1 MVLHDLRDP
10 DGNLIVEDQEIRK
23 NLPNMVSADVAVA
36 VAAAGGVAA
45 GGVGGSFGFNFILNL
60 LMSTS
65 MNQMLGS
72 IKNLQVIVHLVLMN
86 FIVPAVTQI
95 FFAAVIQMI
104 AFDPFEGAGEYT
116 KEYLSLEADD
126 EEDEPVLAENFVQ
139 LGYESPYYLTNL
151 GSLLYIVLAY
161 LALIPVFALLAVM
174 PCCSEKVKKWSA
186 NKVQGAFYN
195 GLLSF
200 VDGTF
205 LLLFITGM
213 INIKHV

>member
-1 MVLHDLRDP
+1 M
-10 DGNLIVEDQEIRK
+10 
-23 NLPNMVSADVAVA
+23 
-36 VAAAGGVAA
+36 
-45 GGVGGSFGFNFILNL
+45 
-60 LMSTS
+60 
-65 MNQMLGS
+65 
-72 IKNLQVIVHLVLMN
+72 
-86 FIVPAVTQI
+86 
-95 FFAAVIQMI
+95 
-104 AFDPFEGAGEYT
+104 
-116 KEYLSLEADD
+116 
-126 EEDEPVLAENFVQ
+126 LAENFVQ